1 MGYMTE
7 HMRKWAVNVLPIEDD
22 PTLKGIRKL
31 PPLTV
36 PPVTRES
43 ALAKLYP
50 SAPVT
55 RESALAKLYPSA
67 PPSVPSPPMRKPF
80 SWDFLYKGLYG
91 DRPERTIAGYGAGI
105 GGVLGA
111 LLSPGSR
118 MMGGLGGALLLGSL
132 GYLFG
137 PKIAP
142 SLRQWMESRGLKPSQ
157 AGAGGAVK

>member
-22 PTLKGIRKL
+22 PTLKGRKL

-50 SAPVT
+50 SAP
-55 RESALAKLYPSA
+55 
-67 PPSVPSPPMRKPF
+67 PSVPSPPSRKPF